1 MVELIEKRVTILSI
15 TIQIDKKEKQML
27 DNNTNKRKVYNK
39 TLNNNKIMISLL
51 GSYNSSLFLCCM
63 KRNPSSI
70 ISKQLGRK
78 DFSMEQLPVDSYK
91 LLCKQKN
98 YISINQ

>member
-1 MVELIEKRVTILSI
+1 MRYNNIHI
-15 TIQIDKKEKQML
+15 KQCL
-27 DNNTNKRKVYNK
+27 YCRED
-39 TLNNNKIMISLL
+39 LISLL
-51 GSYNSSLFLCCM
+51 YPKEFL
-63 KRNPSSI
+63 SV

-78 DFSMEQLPVDSYK
+78 DFSVEQLQIDSFL